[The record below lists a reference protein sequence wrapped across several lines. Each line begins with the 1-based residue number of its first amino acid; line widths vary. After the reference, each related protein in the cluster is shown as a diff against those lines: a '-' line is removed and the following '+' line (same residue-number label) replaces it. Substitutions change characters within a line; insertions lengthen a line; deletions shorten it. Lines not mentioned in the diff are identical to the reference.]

1 MHIQLSQSN
10 AKWPPQLNVISKH
23 KNGSGSVSLIDFEEK
38 SDVVA
43 AKSDL
48 FICSESFSAI
58 I

>member
-1 MHIQLSQSN
+1 MSFVN
-10 AKWPPQLNVISKH
+10 T
-23 KNGSGSVSLIDFEEK
+23 KNGSSSVSLIDFEEN

-43 AKSDL
+43 AKSDF